1 MRTEKT
7 IVYRKAVM
15 KHSDMIPGREKR
27 GILKSVLLLLVLLLS
42 SLHQA
47 HAAEAVVL
55 DRNTGESRLGTHLE
69 IFEDH
74 SGRHTIH
81 TISSRESEKIFKP
94 SHAKV
99 PAFGFTRST
108 IWLRFSVDNK
118 SLAAEEY
125 YLEIQ
130 NPILDEVDFYIPEKE
145 GFSLKQAGDHTRFSS
160 REIKYRTIVMPVTIP
175 PGIQTYYIRVHT
187 SSYLNLPLTLWTPAA
202 FFDHANT
209 ELPLLWMF
217 YGLMLIMA
225 VYNCFIYFSSRDI
238 SYLYYSLFILSFV
251 LFHLAY
257 NGFAGQY
264 LWQDFVWWTD
274 VSIPVFLGMVAATFI
289 MFSRS
294 FLKTALYCPVLDR
307 VLLANSIVFALI
319 MIISPVIDYQLAV
332 KMLDGMC
339 LIVLPV
345 VMIAGIFSLRRGS
358 REAIFYILA
367 WTLFIIGTMLHI
379 LKNFGVLPETFIT
392 VWSQQFGAILQ
403 AMLLSLGLADRIN
416 TMRKQIVESH
426 GKLIETNTRLDEER
440 ELIFVTLKCI
450 ADGVI
455 STNLQGRIFLM
466 NAAAEKITG
475 YAVSQAVSRDIKEVF
490 NPVSCSGSMPDVMR
504 LILEGKGNID
514 LSHEDLMILDGDII
528 RNISCNCSPIMNAES
543 EIVGIV
549 IVFSDI
555 TQKRKYEEEIIRS
568 SKLDAISTLAGGIAH
583 DFNNVLTAIVGNV
596 SLAKLKTGDAEFISG
611 ILTDTESAAYRAK
624 DLTQQLLT
632 FSKGGAPIK
641 AVSNIRNLLIEV
653 VHFHLS
659 GSNVKVESDIEEDLW
674 NASIDEGQ
682 MSQVIGNI
690 AINAKQAMPEGG
702 KIWVTAINLVV
713 ASDDG
718 LRVPEGQYLRI
729 SIRDEGCGIPPENL
743 DRIFDPFYST
753 KPEGNGL
760 GLASSFSVIKNHDGD
775 IEVLSSPGQ
784 GAEFIIYLPAT
795 EEKPLEVPGQD
806 AVIARGSGR
815 ILFMDDEDFILK
827 SISGLIRAF
836 GYEVDCIHNGF
847 EAVMAYR
854 NAMLGGRPYD
864 LVITDLTIPGS
875 MGGKDTAQKLIEMDP
890 EVKIIATSGYSNDP
904 IMSSYRSYG
913 FQDIIIKPYSLKILS
928 TVIAKVLA
936 ARKTPQASVA
946 DSAT

>member
-1 MRTEKT
+1 
-7 IVYRKAVM
+7 M
-15 KHSDMIPGREKR
+15 KHACRTLDGKNRSV
-27 GILKSVLLLLVLLLS
+27 LKSVLFLLVLLFS
-42 SLHQA
+42 A
-47 HAAEAVVL
+47 RYPAYAIGPAIL
-55 DRNTGESRLGTHLE
+55 DRNTGEMRLGTHLE

-74 SGRHTIH
+74 SGRHTID
-81 TISSRESEKIFKP
+81 TVSSGESDRLFVP
-94 SHAKV
+94 SHAVV

-108 IWLRFSVDNK
+108 VWLRFSVDNK
-118 SLAAEEY
+118 NLDAGAY

-130 NPILDEVDFYIPEKE
+130 NPILDEVDFYIPEKG
-145 GFSLKQAGDHTRFSS
+145 GFSFKRAGDHTLFSS
-160 REIKYRTIVMPVTIP
+160 REIKYRTIVLPVTIP
-175 PGIQTYYIRVHT
+175 PGARTYYVRVHT
-187 SSYLNLPLTLWTPAA
+187 SSYMNLPLTLWTPAA
-202 FFDHANT
+202 FFDHASR

-264 LWQDFVWWTD
+264 LWEDFVWWTD
-274 VSIPVFLGMVAATFI
+274 VSIPVFLAMVAASFI

-294 FLKTALYCPVLDR
+294 FLNTVLYYPVLDR
-307 VLLANSIVFALI
+307 ILLGNSILFALI
-319 MIISPVIDYQLAV
+319 MILTPVIDYQLAV
-332 KMLDGMC
+332 KVLNGLC
-339 LIVLPV
+339 LIFLPIL
-345 VMIAGIFSLRRGS
+345 MIAGILSLRRGS

-367 WTLFIIGTMLHI
+367 WTVFIIGTMLHI

-392 VWSQQFGAILQ
+392 TWSQQFGAVLQ

-416 TMRKQIVESH
+416 TMRKQIAESH
-426 GKLIETNTRLDEER
+426 NKLIETNTRLDEER
-440 ELIFVTLKCI
+440 ELLFVTLKCI

-455 STNLQGRIFLM
+455 STNLHGKIFLM
-466 NAAAEKITG
+466 NAAAEQITG
-475 YAVSQAVSRDIKEVF
+475 YAVSQAVSRDIREVF
-490 NPVSCSGSMPDVMR
+490 NPVSCTGSMPDVMR
-504 LILEGKGNID
+504 LILENKGNVD
-514 LSHEDLMILDGDII
+514 LSREDLMILDGDIM
-528 RNISCNCSPIMNAES
+528 RNISCNCSPIMNADNK
-543 EIVGIV
+543 IVGIV
-549 IVFSDI
+549 IVFCDI

-596 SLAKLKTGDAEFISG
+596 SLAKLKTEDPEFVSG

-641 AVSNIRNLLIEV
+641 AVSNIKDLLREV
-653 VHFHLS
+653 VYFHLS
-659 GSNVKVESDIEEDLW
+659 GSNVKVETDIEEDLW

-690 AINAKQAMPEGG
+690 VINAKQAMPEGG
-702 KIWVTAINLVV
+702 RIWVTAMNIVV

-729 SIRDEGCGIPPENL
+729 SIRDEGCGIPPEHL
-743 DRIFDPFYST
+743 GRIFDPFYTT

-760 GLASSFSVIKNHDGD
+760 GLASSISVIKNHDGNV
-775 IEVLSSPGQ
+775 EVLSSPGQ

-795 EEKPLEVPGQD
+795 EEKPQEVSGQE
-806 AVIARGSGR
+806 ALIARGSGR

-854 NAMLGGRPYD
+854 NAMVAGRPYD

-890 EVKIIATSGYSNDP
+890 KVKVIATSGYSNDP
-904 IMSSYRSYG
+904 IMSSYRAYG
-913 FQDIIIKPYSLKILS
+913 FQDIIIKPYSLKTLS
-928 TVIAKVLA
+928 TVIARVLA
-936 ARKTPQASVA
+936 AGRILQASAA
-946 DSAT
+946 DSTA